1 MRYANIFMAII
12 VSSTVLLRLK
22 FAFYLALVLS
32 YFEKI
37 KVSKVSGVWVRWNQQ
52 INPDNETLRQ
62 KFLKFLQILLERFY
76 LLYFY
81 YLKNFINIFIVFFP
95 IKKVSIHLKSNEKR
109 NKNCINIKSKEVT
122 NISLLYYNISI
133 VIEKYKSIYNN
144 VVLWKK
150 KYIRKIVCYSII
162 YTSTFL
168 NIKL

>member
-1 MRYANIFMAII
+1 MAII

-52 INPDNETLRQ
+52 INPDVDERQ

-95 IKKVSIHLKSNEKR
+95 IKKVSIHLSLMK
-109 NKNCINIKSKEVT
+109 KE
-122 NISLLYYNISI
+122 I
-133 VIEKYKSIYNN
+133 
-144 VVLWKK
+144 
-150 KYIRKIVCYSII
+150 KIVLI
-162 YTSTFL
+162 
-168 NIKL
+168 